1 MTATSFLVPFAG
13 LITAPV
19 LARALGSAGRGEL
32 AAALAPSALMLAVAT
47 FGLPDAITYYLAK
60 RPGSTRQAVLWG
72 TAITIVLGFLCLGI
86 TWLALPFLSVGNTS
100 LAENILLATAVTIPA
115 LAVGVFRGA
124 ATGRQMWRFVA
135 IERLILTGL
144 RVVCFVGLWAIDA
157 LTVFTAVLVNVIL
170 PIVAGVIYLALLAKP
185 PQDQN
190 DPDISDRVLFSI
202 LNYGSK
208 VWLGSIAS
216 MLISRIAPLV
226 MVPLSSVR
234 DLGLYTVAST
244 ISDIALV
251 VALGVQGALFG
262 VNARSAN
269 ANQLT
274 ATARLTTL
282 AAIVGCIGIAATLP
296 FWIEPLFGAEFKDAT
311 IPTIILLASAIICV
325 PGLMASS
332 GLSAWGR
339 PGLRSIGLA
348 ITFVISLGSLVI
360 LVPLLGVYGATI
372 TNLISNTVLTGTM
385 VLFASRVMGVPV
397 SDFIVLRGRDFVR
410 VWSELRRLVAAIT
423 RRLRRPAQDA
433 D

>member
-13 LITAPV
+13 LITAPI

-60 RPGSTRQAVLWG
+60 RPGSTRRAVLWG
-72 TAITIVLGFLCLGI
+72 TAITVVLGFICLGI
-86 TWLALPFLSVGNTS
+86 TWLALPFLSVGDAA

-144 RVVCFVGLWAIDA
+144 RVLCFVVLWAIGA
-157 LTVFTAVLVNVIL
+157 LTVFTAVLVSVIL
-170 PIVAGVIYLALLAKP
+170 PIVGGVIYLVLLVKP
-185 PQDQN
+185 RQDQD
-190 DPDISDRVLFSI
+190 DPDVSDRVLFSI
-202 LNYGSK
+202 LSYGSK

-216 MLISRIAPLV
+216 MLISRIAPLI
-226 MVPLSSVR
+226 MAPLSSVY

-251 VALGVQGALFG
+251 VALAVQGALFG
-262 VNARSAN
+262 VNARTAN
-269 ANQLT
+269 ATQLT
-274 ATARLTTL
+274 NTARLTTL
-282 AAIVGCIGIAATLP
+282 AAIVGCAGIAATLP
-296 FWIEPLFGAEFKDAT
+296 FWIEPLFGTEFRDAT

-339 PGLRSIGLA
+339 PGLRSVGLA
-348 ITFVISLGSLVI
+348 ITFVVNLGSLII

-372 TNLISNTVLTGTM
+372 TSVISNILLTGTM
-385 VLFASRVMGVPV
+385 VLFASRVMSVPA
-397 SDFIVLRGRDFVR
+397 SDFFVLRGSDFVR
-410 VWSELRRLVAAIT
+410 AWSELLNLAGAIR
-423 RRLRRPAQDA
+423 RRLRRPAPEA